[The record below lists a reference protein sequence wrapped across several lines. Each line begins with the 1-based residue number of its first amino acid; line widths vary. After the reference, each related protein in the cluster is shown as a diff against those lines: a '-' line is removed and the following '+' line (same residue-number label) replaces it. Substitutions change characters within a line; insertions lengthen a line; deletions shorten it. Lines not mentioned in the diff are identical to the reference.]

1 MPEDTVLMKSFKYFD
16 LNNSGYVDKYHFFRA
31 VEKIGV
37 IVQGDKQREEIFK
50 FYDLDSMNK
59 IFYQEFISIIFGTKT
74 GTTRNL
80 SPKKVHAL

>member
-37 IVQGDKQREEIFK
+37 IVEGEKQRNEIF
-50 FYDLDSMNK
+50 
-59 IFYQEFISIIFGTKT
+59 
-74 GTTRNL
+74 
-80 SPKKVHAL
+80 